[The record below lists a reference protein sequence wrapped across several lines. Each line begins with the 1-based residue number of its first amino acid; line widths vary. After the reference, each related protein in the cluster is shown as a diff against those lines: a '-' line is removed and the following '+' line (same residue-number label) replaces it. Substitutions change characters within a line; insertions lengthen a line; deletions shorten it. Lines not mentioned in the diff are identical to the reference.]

1 MGALVKLVDPILFLV
16 FTVIALATPLI
27 DGQTCLSVDI
37 FPKVLVDLKLWYTSE
52 YGDYLFTDKPN
63 FFFVG
68 LVWLELLFQWPLCL
82 ANLYAILAGK
92 SWFPTTCL
100 IYGATTFTSMA
111 AILSELMRS
120 NKASDKLLVMYSP
133 FMGFAVLAILQEL
146 HPHSSIYEQIANAV
160 NQGKLV
166 PEDIIFWSMVKEVG
180 RRLLQGKKFSWASPA
195 AAEEH

>member
-1 MGALVKLVDPILFLV
+1 MGALVKLVDAILFLV
-16 FTVIALATPLI
+16 FTVIALAAPLI
-27 DGQTCLSVDI
+27 DGQTCLSVDL

-63 FFFVG
+63 FFVG

-100 IYGATTFTSMA
+100 IYGASAFTSMA

-120 NKASDKLLVMYSP
+120 NKASDKLLMMYSP
-133 FMGFAVLAILQEL
+133 FMGFAVLAILRGL
-146 HPHSSIYEQIANAV
+146 LTHS
-160 NQGKLV
+160 GKTTAA
-166 PEDIIFWSMVKEVG
+166 
-180 RRLLQGKKFSWASPA
+180 GKRPVLNRKKRA
-195 AAEEH
+195 